1 MKSIHN
7 IPSHQPLLESHY
19 TVPPPNYP
27 YPPKS
32 HLIIATTATLN
43 KQTNKRFLLDLH
55 LHTNKKKPKPSL
67 PPSPIIIPSSKG
79 PNTDRYAT
87 RQTPPQSSFSSIPY
101 HNQKVTKG
109 PSIDMQQNN

>member
-43 KQTNKRFLLDLH
+43 KQTNKRRRG
-55 LHTNKKKPKPSL
+55 K
-67 PPSPIIIPSSKG
+67 
-79 PNTDRYAT
+79 RAT
-87 RQTPPQSSFSSIPY
+87 EGEF
-101 HNQKVTKG
+101 QKRTT
-109 PSIDMQQNN
+109 ILN